1 MGILKCTHT
10 ISVTALLATAWSFP
24 PPPSLRMRYS
34 GTLAARMSVPSLY
47 CRRRPGFCSSFRS
60 RECLRVSM
68 PFTFMPWASASH
80 PRSTRRVRTSIRSTR
95 TTVSWSDPV
104 IPATCRTCT
113 FRRAARSKSNWL
125 IRRSPSIASSP
136 IRSSIRRRR
145 SGNPQWQG
153 RLQDGSGRK
162 RRQPGLPVV

>member
-68 PFTFMPWASASH
+68 PSTFMPWASEP
-80 PRSTRRVRTSIRSTR
+80 PRSTRRARASIRATR
-95 TTVSWSDPV
+95 TTVSWQGQDM
-104 IPATCRTCT
+104 PATCRTRI
-113 FRRAARSKSNWL
+113 FRQTARSKSNWS
-125 IRRSPSIASSP
+125 IRRSRSIEPSP
-136 IRSSIRRRR
+136 IPSFS
-145 SGNPQWQG
+145 PTAPLW
-153 RLQDGSGRK
+153 
-162 RRQPGLPVV
+162 